1 MSGIKRAAN
10 VQAAAHHPAR
20 EAVLTVMLQ
29 RISIRSYRGR
39 LTGRKE
45 RKMGDS
51 TGSMLIFFG
60 IIIAVYIVGATVYT
74 VVEKI
79 KKGRKDR

>member
-1 MSGIKRAAN
+1 
-10 VQAAAHHPAR
+10 
-20 EAVLTVMLQ
+20 
-29 RISIRSYRGR
+29 
-39 LTGRKE
+39 
-45 RKMGDS
+45 MGDS
-51 TGSMLIFFG
+51 TGSMRIFFG